1 VILKCSH
8 CHLAIRRQQRMVEV
22 TRGLLVD
29 AEIDLG
35 RPVAHI
41 GGRWTSEFYHP
52 KCPLVP
58 TKAGALEDRS

>member
-8 CHLAIRRQQRMVEV
+8 CHLAIRRQQRVVEV
-22 TRGLLVD
+22 CRGLLED

-35 RPVAHI
+35 QAIAHLSNW
-41 GGRWTSEFYHP
+41 RSEFYHP

-58 TKAGALEDRS
+58 TKAGSVEDRS